1 MHQWAWSETSLILDL
16 FTHDHGRIAVVARGA
31 KRPYSQLRPVLMPFQ
46 RLLVLTTRPKADRD
60 SAAADSG
67 ADILTLRSAEYAGA
81 GAALPP
87 AQLFSGFYLNELLL
101 KLLARGDP
109 HERLFDAYADTLLA
123 LANGMANGLANR
135 LANGLANRLAN
146 GLVNGLAED
155 ESPLR
160 AFELVL
166 LRETGVLPDL
176 GRSTTT
182 QAPVMAERG
191 YQIQA
196 EAGLVPAAAT
206 EPALSGAACLAL
218 QAALQA
224 HDLPALRAASLA
236 CLPALKTQL
245 RALLAYHLG
254 AAPLRTRQLVLDVRR
269 LTEPV
274 APAAP
279 AALMPTNP
287 PANPPADP
295 SADPSATSPVPNP
308 ASPP

>member
-1 MHQWAWSETSLILDL
+1 MATGRSAPHPAFVLHQWAWSETSLILDL
-16 FTHDHGRIAVVARGA
+16 FTREQGRIAVVAKGA

-46 RLLVLTTRPKADRD
+46 RLLVLTTRPKAD
-60 SAAADSG
+60 AGAGGADG
-67 ADILTLRSAEYAGA
+67 GGGDILTLRSAEYAGA

-123 LANGMANGLANR
+123 LATGAT
-135 LANGLANRLAN
+135 
-146 GLVNGLAED
+146 ED

-182 QAPVMAERG
+182 QAPVTPERD
-191 YQIQA
+191 YQIHA
-196 EAGLVPAAAT
+196 EAGLVLAAAT
-206 EPALSGAACLAL
+206 ELALSGAACLAL

-279 AALMPTNP
+279 AALL
-287 PANPPADP
+287 PANPPADQ
-295 SADPSATSPVPNP
+295 SATLPVPNP

>member
-1 MHQWAWSETSLILDL
+1 MATGRSAPHPAFVLHQWAWSETSLILDL
-16 FTHDHGRIAVVARGA
+16 FTHDHGRIAVVAKGA
-31 KRPYSQLRPVLMPFQ
+31 QRPYSQLRPVLMPFQ

-60 SAAADSG
+60 SGAADSG

-123 LANGMANGLANR
+123 LANGMANGLA
-135 LANGLANRLAN
+135 
-146 GLVNGLAED
+146 ED

-182 QAPVMAERG
+182 QAPVMLERG

-279 AALMPTNP
+279 AALMP
-287 PANPPADP
+287 ANPPAR
-295 SADPSATSPVPNP
+295 
-308 ASPP
+308 

>member
-1 MHQWAWSETSLILDL
+1 MATGRSAPHPAFVLHQWAWSETSLILDL

-109 HERLFDAYADTLLA
+109 HEQLFDGYADTLLA
-123 LANGMANGLANR
+123 LATGG
-135 LANGLANRLAN
+135 
-146 GLVNGLAED
+146 AED

-182 QAPVMAERG
+182 QVPVLPERA
-191 YQIQA
+191 YQLHP
-196 EAGLVPAAAT
+196 EAGLVPATDT
-206 EPALSGAACLAL
+206 EPAISGASCLAL
-218 QAALQA
+218 QSALQA
-224 HDLPALRAASLA
+224 HDLPALRMASLA
-236 CLPALKTQL
+236 CLPALKTQM

-274 APAAP
+274 PPAAVP
-279 AALMPTNP
+279 GLMPGLMPETP
-287 PANPPADP
+287 
-295 SADPSATSPVPNP
+295 PVPTP
-308 ASPP
+308 AGPP